1 MSQASVVLTEIE
13 GIEMAIGFILDR
25 LKSDQPYLAMKRDLI
40 KEEIQHCPRMRE
52 MIREEM
58 MTHSHLD
65 KLLHKV
71 SPEGLAQAIA
81 TAPITI

>member
-1 MSQASVVLTEIE
+1 MILQTEL
-13 GIEMAIGFILDR
+13 GNMP
-25 LKSDQPYLAMKRDLI
+25 DQPYLAMKWDLI
-40 KEEIQHCPRMRE
+40 CEK
-52 MIREEM
+52 M
-58 MTHSHLD
+58 MTQAHLD